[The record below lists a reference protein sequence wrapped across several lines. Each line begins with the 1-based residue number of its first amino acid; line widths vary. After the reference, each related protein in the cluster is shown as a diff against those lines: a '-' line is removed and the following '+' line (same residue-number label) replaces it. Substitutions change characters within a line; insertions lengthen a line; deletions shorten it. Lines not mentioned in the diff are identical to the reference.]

1 MATNSENKGIFIKT
15 IELIGSIIA
24 LMLFATILFGIFTSS
39 FEAMLW
45 KLVDWIVEILKPIV
59 SILLLFVGVFRGL
72 PLLVSFFESLLED
85 RRIEREEINLWQ
97 NISSP
102 IPMNSS
108 QNLSQNTPTEQ
119 KESAPIGGVGEDVR
133 VTEHTDN
140 GGIFH
145 HVKKGSKEYQ
155 DVIKKN
161 AERQRAEEKKDVE
174 KMYSE
179 QNGNPMLQ
187 RLARMEK

>member
-1 MATNSENKGIFIKT
+1 MATNVENKGIFIKT

-24 LMLFATILFGIFTSS
+24 LMLFTTILFGIFTSS
-39 FEAMLW
+39 LDAMLW
-45 KLVDWIVEILKPIV
+45 KLFDWIVEILKPIV
-59 SILLLFVGVFRGL
+59 SILLLLVGVFRGL
-72 PLLVSFFESLLED
+72 PLLVSFFESLLEE
-85 RRIEREEINLWQ
+85 RRIEREEITLWQ
-97 NISSP
+97 NISTP
-102 IPMNSS
+102 TLTNTS
-108 QNLSQNTPTEQ
+108 QNLSPSPPTEQ
-119 KESAPIGGVGEDVR
+119 KESAPIGGVGEDVI

>member
-24 LMLFATILFGIFTSS
+24 LMLFTTILFGIFTSS
-39 FEAMLW
+39 LDAMLW
-45 KLVDWIVEILKPIV
+45 KLFDWIVEILKPIV

-72 PLLVSFFESLLED
+72 PLLVSFFESLLEE
-85 RRIEREEINLWQ
+85 RRIEREEITLWQ
-97 NISSP
+97 NISTP
-102 IPMNSS
+102 TLTNTS
-108 QNLSQNTPTEQ
+108 QNLSPSPPTEQ
-119 KESAPIGGVGEDVR
+119 KESAPIGGVGEDVI

-145 HVKKGSKEYQ
+145 HVKKCSKEYQ

-161 AERQRAEEKKDVE
+161 TERQRAEEKKEVE

-179 QNGNPMLQ
+179 QKENPMLS
-187 RLARMEK
+187 RVNK

>member
-1 MATNSENKGIFIKT
+1 MATSNENKGIFVKT

-24 LMLFATILFGIFTSS
+24 LMLFTTILFGIFTGSM
-39 FEAMLW
+39 EAMLW
-45 KLVDWIVEILKPIV
+45 KLFDWIVEILKPIV

-97 NISSP
+97 NISTP
-102 IPMNSS
+102 TPMNSS

-119 KESAPIGGVGEDVR
+119 KEAPSTGRVGEDVI

-155 DVIKKN
+155 GVIKKN
-161 AERQRAEEKKDVE
+161 AERQRAEEKKEVE

-179 QNGNPMLQ
+179 QKENPMLS
-187 RLARMEK
+187 RVNK

>member
-1 MATNSENKGIFIKT
+1 MAANVENKGIFIKT

-24 LMLFATILFGIFTSS
+24 LMLFTTILFGIFTSS
-39 FEAMLW
+39 LDAMLW
-45 KLVDWIVEILKPIV
+45 KLFDWIVEILKPIV
-59 SILLLFVGVFRGL
+59 SILLLLVGVFRGL

-102 IPMNSS
+102 TPMNSS
-108 QNLSQNTPTEQ
+108 QNLSQNTPTKQ
-119 KESAPIGGVGEDVR
+119 KESAPIGGVGEDVI

-179 QNGNPMLQ
+179 QNGNPILQ

>member
-1 MATNSENKGIFIKT
+1 MATSNENKGIFVKT

-24 LMLFATILFGIFTSS
+24 LMLFTTILFGIFTGSM
-39 FEAMLW
+39 EAMLW
-45 KLVDWIVEILKPIV
+45 KLFDWIVEILKPIV

-102 IPMNSS
+102 TLTNTS
-108 QNLSQNTPTEQ
+108 QNLSPSPPTEP
-119 KESAPIGGVGEDVR
+119 KEAANIGGVGEDVI

-155 DVIKKN
+155 DVIRKN
-161 AERQRAEEKKDVE
+161 SERQRSEEKKEVE

-179 QNGNPMLQ
+179 QNGNPMLE

>member
-1 MATNSENKGIFIKT
+1 MATNESKGIFVKT
-15 IELIGSIIA
+15 VEFIGSVIA
-24 LMLFATILFGIFTSS
+24 IMLFTTILFGIFTSS
-39 FEAMLW
+39 LERMLW
-45 KLVDWIVEILKPIV
+45 QLFDWFIEILKPIV

-102 IPMNSS
+102 TPMNSS
-108 QNLSQNTPTEQ
+108 QNLSQNTPTKQ
-119 KESAPIGGVGEDVR
+119 KESAPIGGVGEDVI

>member
-1 MATNSENKGIFIKT
+1 MNPNQTESKSLFVKT

-24 LMLFATILFGIFTSS
+24 LMLFTTILFGIFTGS

-45 KLVDWIVEILKPIV
+45 KLFDWIVEILKPIV

-102 IPMNSS
+102 TPINSS
-108 QNLSQNTPTEQ
+108 QNLSPSTTTEQ
-119 KESAPIGGVGEDVR
+119 KEAPSTGRVGEDVI

-179 QNGNPMLQ
+179 QKENPMLS
-187 RLARMEK
+187 RVNK